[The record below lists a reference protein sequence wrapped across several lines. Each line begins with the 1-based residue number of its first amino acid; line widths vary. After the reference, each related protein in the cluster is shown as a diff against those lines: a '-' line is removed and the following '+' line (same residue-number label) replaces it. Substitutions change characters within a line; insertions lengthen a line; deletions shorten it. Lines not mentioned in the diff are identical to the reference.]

1 MPPFLRT
8 CLDAPPLDSTT
19 SLPGPEPSSQLSS
32 RFPFTSLR
40 IRKSPVPPRS
50 SPARPRPTSRPPPA
64 SNKTPSCFQLRNLSS
79 MLVVVSDLNGNDAVA
94 DVKFPTK
101 PTAPSSQDLLL
112 LCCFRPFLFFLFL
125 LFLLRLSFNLSF
137 NHLRAGSG
145 CSNVI
150 KGRV

>member
-8 CLDAPPLDSTT
+8 CLDAPLLDSTT

-32 RFPFTSLR
+32 KLPFTSLR
-40 IRKSPVPPRS
+40 IRKSPPRS
-50 SPARPRPTSRPPPA
+50 SRPRPRPTATPPPA
-64 SNKTPSCFQLRNLSS
+64 SNRTPSCFQLRNLSS
-79 MLVVVSDLNGNDAVA
+79 ILVVVSDLNGKDAVA

-101 PTAPSSQDLLL
+101 PTAPSSHGLLF

>member
-32 RFPFTSLR
+32 KLPFTSLR
-40 IRKSPVPPRS
+40 SKKSPVPPRS
-50 SPARPRPTSRPPPA
+50 SPPRPRPTATPPPA
-64 SNKTPSCFQLRNLSS
+64 SNRTPSCFQLRNLSS
-79 MLVVVSDLNGNDAVA
+79 MLVVVSDLNGKDAVA

-125 LFLLRLSFNLSF
+125 LFLLRLSFNFSF